1 MAIQIVYNIL
11 CFSFFCFFFYI
22 RLILNSL
29 NSKVGGLIY
38 TLTYGANYIQTY
50 NSKIVETWVILIN
63 LTISTVHLYWPTL
76 TQGEQ
81 YIRSRENFLLYSSK
95 PAYSYTT

>member
-11 CFSFFCFFFYI
+11 CFSFFFFFFYI

-50 NSKIVETWVILIN
+50 NS
-63 LTISTVHLYWPTL
+63 
-76 TQGEQ
+76 
-81 YIRSRENFLLYSSK
+81 
-95 PAYSYTT
+95 